1 MNQVRILT
9 DSAIDLPRSVLEE
22 LNITVLPIIVTLD
35 QNQYEDGV
43 TIQPKQMFDGMR
55 QGLVYKTS
63 QVPMERFQQTFSA
76 IAESGEE
83 AIYIAF
89 SSELSGTYA
98 SSRMMLDMVKED
110 YPDAAI
116 DIIDSKCASMGFG
129 LVVEQA
135 ARWAAEGMSRERL
148 ASKVRALAA
157 GLEHVFTVDD
167 LEYLYRGGRVSK
179 SSAVIGGLLNIKPVL
194 HVEEGK
200 LIPVDKVRGRKK
212 SIQRLADLME
222 QRANLDDKD
231 QLIGIAH
238 GDDTEAMEMLKQIIN
253 ERFGMHNI
261 MTGSIGCAIGAHSG
275 PGTLAL
281 FFRNRAY
288 TEAE

>member
-9 DSAIDLPRSVLEE
+9 DSAIDLPPSVLEE

-63 QVPMERFQQTFSA
+63 QVPMERFQQTFTA
-76 IAESGEE
+76 IAEAGED

-98 SSRMMLDMVKED
+98 SSRMMLDMVKDD

-135 ARWAAEGMSRERL
+135 ARWAADGMSRERL
-148 ASKVRALAA
+148 VSKVRALAA
-157 GLEHVFTVDD
+157 ELEHVFTVDD

-222 QRANLDDKD
+222 QRANLEDKD

-281 FFRNRAY
+281 FFRSRNY
-288 TEAE
+288 TEAD

>member
-9 DSAIDLPRSVLEE
+9 DSAIDLPRSVVEE

-43 TIQPKQMFDGMR
+43 TIQPKQMFNGMR
-55 QGLVYKTS
+55 QGQVYKTS
-63 QVPMERFQQTFSA
+63 QVPMERFQQTFTA

-98 SSRMMLDMVKED
+98 SSRMMLDMVKDD

-129 LVVEQA
+129 LVAEQA

-148 ASKVRALAA
+148 VSKVRALAS

-194 HVEEGK
+194 HVEDGK

-222 QRANLDDKD
+222 QRANLEDKD

-253 ERFGMHNI
+253 DRFGMHNI

-281 FFRNRAY
+281 FFRSRNY
-288 TEAE
+288 TEAD

>member
-9 DSAIDLPRSVLEE
+9 DSAIDLPPSVLEE

-63 QVPMERFQQTFSA
+63 QVPMERFQQTFTA
-76 IAESGEE
+76 IAEAGED

-98 SSRMMLDMVKED
+98 SSRMMLDMVKDD

-135 ARWAAEGMSRERL
+135 ARWAADGMSRERL
-148 ASKVRALAA
+148 VSKVRALAA
-157 GLEHVFTVDD
+157 ELEHVFTVDD

-200 LIPVDKVRGRKK
+200 LIPVEKVRGRKK

-222 QRANLDDKD
+222 QRANLEDKD

-281 FFRNRAY
+281 FFRSRNY
-288 TEAE
+288 TEAD